1 MTHWLKRLI
10 AGFFVLLLLHGIA
23 AAAEEFEVTDIQVRG
38 LQRISAGTIFNY
50 LPIKVG
56 DIVDDAT
63 VNEAIKALFDTGFFK
78 DIEFERDA
86 GVLVVIVAERPSVSS
101 IEINGNKEFD
111 TDILKKAM
119 LQIGFGEG
127 LVYKQ
132 AILDKVTQEI
142 RSQYYSRGKYSV
154 DIETTVT
161 PQQRNRV
168 KINIDIDEGKTAKIG
183 KVNFVGNEVFTDKQ
197 LLAEVQLKPKTGFK
211 RLYFLSKQD
220 QYSKE
225 KLSGDLE
232 TLRSFYQDQ
241 GYLDFRITSTQV
253 SISSNKKEIFI
264 TVYVDEGEI
273 YTVDEI
279 KLRGKFVVPEEDLVS
294 LVNIRSGDVF
304 SRKEVEATSKAI
316 SDRLAAEGYTFA
328 NVNPVPDIDKEN
340 RKVSFTFFIDPAKRV
355 YVRRIS
361 IAGNVVTRDEVIRRE
376 MRQMEGG
383 WLSTAKIQRSRVRL
397 QRLSY
402 FDDVNIE
409 TPAVAGTDDQVD
421 VKVTVKERQ
430 TGNLSFGLGYS
441 GSDGLL
447 VQASVSQKNLFGSGK
462 ELDFSVD
469 NSRITKTARLRYF
482 NPYHTPNGVS
492 RGFYVSFTDIN
503 AGRAGLVDYLNETL
517 SLGVNYRFP
526 LSEHNAFGFSFG
538 PDRVKLT
545 STSETP
551 PEIDA
556 YIQVHPNDWLLKTTA
571 NWTHDTRDSI
581 LYPTRGFYAILSGEA
596 SMPSSDVEY
605 YKAGIRGD
613 VYVPTFYDLVFRLG
627 GDFGY
632 GEPYGDTKLFPFY
645 KNYYAGGPTSVR
657 GYKSRSLGPK
667 DSGLTPRPL
676 GGTRK
681 LSGTAEILI
690 PFFGSETKDKR
701 FSLFVDGGMVFGP
714 DEDVALSELRYAW
727 GVGLNWYSPVGPL
740 QLSYAL
746 PINNKADDDT
756 ERFQFTMGRAFR

>member
-10 AGFFVLLLLHGIA
+10 AGFFVFLLLHGVA

-78 DIEFERDA
+78 DIEFERDG
-86 GVLVVIVAERPSVSS
+86 GVLVVIIAERPSVSS

-183 KVNFVGNEVFTDKQ
+183 KVNFVGNEAFTDKQ

-264 TVYVDEGEI
+264 TVYVDEGDI

-279 KLRGKFVVPEEDLVS
+279 KLRGKFVVPEKDLVD

-441 GSDGLL
+441 GSDGML

-462 ELDFSVD
+462 ELDFSID
-469 NSRITKTARLRYF
+469 NSRVTKTARLRYF

-492 RGFYVSFTDIN
+492 RGFYLSYTDID
-503 AGRAGLVDYLNETL
+503 AGRAGLVDYINETL

-538 PDRVKLT
+538 PDRVKLS

-556 YIQVHPNDWLLKTTA
+556 YIQVHPDDWLLKTTA

-581 LYPTRGFYAILSGEA
+581 LYPTRGFYAILSGEV
-596 SMPSSDVEY
+596 SLPSSDVEY
-605 YKAGIRGD
+605 YKAGVRGD

-714 DEDVALSELRYAW
+714 DEDVALNELRYAW

-746 PINNKADDDT
+746 PINNKAEDDT

>member
-1 MTHWLKRLI
+1 MINWLKRLS
-10 AGFFVLLLLHGIA
+10 AGLLLLTLLHGPA
-23 AAAEEFEVTDIQVRG
+23 VAQEEFEVTDIQVKG

-56 DIVDDAT
+56 DIVDDSA
-63 VNEAIKALFDTGFFK
+63 VNAAIKSLFDTGFFK
-78 DIEFERDA
+78 DIELERDG
-86 GVLVVIVAERPSVSS
+86 GVLVVIVSERPSVSS
-101 IEINGNKEFD
+101 IEITGNKEFD

-119 LQIGFGEG
+119 LQVGFGEG

-154 DIETTVT
+154 EIETTVT

-168 KINIDIDEGKTAKIG
+168 KVNIEIEEGKTAKIG
-183 KVNFVGNEVFTDKQ
+183 EVNIVGNEVFSDKR

-241 GYLDFRITSTQV
+241 GYLDFRIVSTQV

-264 TVYVDEGEI
+264 TVHVDEGEV
-273 YTVDEI
+273 YTVNEI
-279 KLRGKFVVPEEDLVS
+279 FLRGKFVVPEDELVS

-316 SDRLAAEGYTFA
+316 SDRLAEEGYTFA

-340 RKVSFTFFIDPAKRV
+340 RTVSFTFFVDPAKRV

-361 IAGNVVTRDEVIRRE
+361 IAGNTVTRDEVIRRE

-383 WLSTAKIQRSRVRL
+383 WLSTAKIQRSRIRL

-409 TPAVAGTDDQVD
+409 TPAVPGTDDQVD
-421 VKVTVKERQ
+421 VNVRVKERQ

-441 GSDGLL
+441 ESDGLL
-447 VQASVSQKNLFGSGK
+447 VQASISQKNLFGSGK
-462 ELDFSVD
+462 ELDLSID
-469 NSRITKTARLRYF
+469 NSRVTKTARIRYF

-492 RGFYVSFTDIN
+492 RGFYLQWTDID
-503 AGRAGLVDYLNETL
+503 AGRAGLVDYINETT

-538 PDRVKLT
+538 PDRVKLQ

-556 YIQVHPNDWLLKTTA
+556 YIQVHPDDWLLKLTA

-581 LYPTRGFYAILSGEA
+581 LYPTYGAYGIISGEA
-596 SMPSSDVEY
+596 SFPASDVEY
-605 YKAGIRGD
+605 YKAGVRGD
-613 VYVPTFYDLVFRLG
+613 LYIPMPYELTVRLG
-627 GDFGY
+627 GDLGY
-632 GEPYGDTKLFPFY
+632 GDAYGDTLLFPFY

-657 GYKSRSLGPK
+657 GYKSRSLGPQ

-681 LSGTAEILI
+681 VTGTAELLI

-701 FSLFVDGGMVFGP
+701 FALFVDGGMVFGP
-714 DEDVALSELRYAW
+714 FEDVEFDALRYSW
-727 GVGLNWYSPVGPL
+727 GIGLNWYSPVGPL

-746 PINNKADDDT
+746 PINDEPGDDI
-756 ERFQFTMGRAFR
+756 EKFQFTFGRAFR

>member
-1 MTHWLKRLI
+1 MTNWLKRLI
-10 AGFFVLLLLHGIA
+10 AGFFVLLLLHGPAIA
-23 AAAEEFEVTDIQVRG
+23 EEEFEVTDIQVKG

-56 DIVDDAT
+56 DFVNDST
-63 VNEAIKALFDTGFFK
+63 VNEAINSLFDTGFFK
-78 DIEFERDA
+78 DIELERDG
-86 GVLVVIVAERPSVSS
+86 GVLVVIVSERPSVSS

-142 RSQYYSRGKYSV
+142 RSQYYSRGRYSV
-154 DIETTVT
+154 EIETTVT

-168 KINIDIDEGKTAKIG
+168 KVNIDIEEGKTAKIG
-183 KVNFVGNEVFTDKQ
+183 EVKIVGNEVYSDKR
-197 LLAEVQLKPKTGFK
+197 LLAEVQLKPKRGFK
-211 RLYFLSKQD
+211 KLYFLSKQD

-232 TLRSFYQDQ
+232 TLRSFYQDK
-241 GYLDFRITSTQV
+241 GFLDFRITSTQV
-253 SISSNKKEIFI
+253 SISSNKKKIFI
-264 TVYVDEGEI
+264 TVHVDEGPI

-279 KLRGKFVVPEEDLVS
+279 HLRGKFVVPEDELVA
-294 LVNIRSGDVF
+294 LVNIRSGDTF

-328 NVNPVPDIDKEN
+328 NVNPVPDIDKES
-340 RKVSFTFFIDPAKRV
+340 RTVSFTFFVDPAKRV

-383 WLSTAKIQRSRVRL
+383 WLSTAKIQRSQVRL

-409 TPAVAGTDDQVD
+409 TPAVPGTDDQVD
-421 VKVTVKERQ
+421 VNIRVKERQ

-441 GSDGLL
+441 ESDGLL
-447 VQASVSQKNLFGSGK
+447 VQASISQKNLFGTGK
-462 ELDFSVD
+462 ELDLSID
-469 NSRITKTARLRYF
+469 NSRVTKTARIRYF

-492 RGFYVSFTDIN
+492 RGFYLSFIDID
-503 AGRAGLVDYLNETL
+503 AGEAGLVDYINETT

-538 PDRVKLT
+538 PDRVKLQ

-556 YIQVHPNDWLLKTTA
+556 YIKVHPDDWLLKTTA

-581 LYPTRGFYAILSGEA
+581 LYPTRGFYAIISGEA
-596 SMPSSDVEY
+596 GLPASDVEY

-613 VYVPTFYDLVFRLG
+613 IYIPFVYDIAFRVG
-627 GDFGY
+627 GDMGY
-632 GEPYGDTKLFPFY
+632 GAAYGDTKLFPFY

-657 GYKSRSLGPK
+657 GYKARSLGPE

-676 GGTRK
+676 GGNRK
-681 LSGTAEILI
+681 VTGTAEILI
-690 PFFGSETKDKR
+690 PFFGAETQDKR

-714 DEDVALSELRYAW
+714 NEDVELNELRYAA
-727 GVGLNWYSPVGPL
+727 GIGLNWYSPVGPL
-740 QLSYAL
+740 QLSYAVPL
-746 PINNKADDDT
+746 NDEPEDDI
-756 ERFQFTMGRAFR
+756 EKFQFTFGRSFR